1 MKALIFLIFIVLVVS
16 VMIWKMRKSRA
27 EEDLAR
33 RKFIEHRREQEKQV
47 ISSKEDTVWPTIIR
61 TVKGDLPSSADSEI
75 AELSMTAV
83 EFVQD
88 EYPASQQGSST
99 KAGAYQ

>member
-16 VMIWKMRKSRA
+16 VVIWNMRKSQA

-33 RKFIEHRREQEKQV
+33 RKSIKRRKEQEKEV
-47 ISSKEDTVWPTIIR
+47 IASKDDMVWPTIIR
-61 TVKGDLPSSADSEI
+61 SVKGDLQSSADAEI
-75 AELSMTAV
+75 EEPSMTAIKF
-83 EFVQD
+83 EQD
-88 EYPASQQGSST
+88 EYPASQEESSA